1 MKSYFECMSIFIPI
15 ESSKYQKNSNKQLAY
30 IKVEHNPKYL
40 LQLTQYVLHLC
51 SNYTLSF
58 VIDQQLKCLNNL
70 YILFVEVATTQL
82 KLNQFKL
89 PLTRKLGK
97 TERQKKANSH
107 QIKENIAE

>member
-15 ESSKYQKNSNKQLAY
+15 ESSKYQKKSNKQLAY